1 MYQVY
6 VSLYKLLMYQ
16 VIILPCFLLVACRL
30 ADHAVGINRLST
42 IWLLHSATNGS
53 MMAKTALLSLIT
65 AS

>member
-1 MYQVY
+1 
-6 VSLYKLLMYQ
+6 MYQ

-42 IWLLHSATNGS
+42 IWLLHSATDGS
-53 MMAKTALLSLIT
+53 MMAKTALLSFIT